1 MKRNVWTSN
10 GEDELVRM
18 PRHVAVHEELMADV
32 SSNVLWKR
40 GTTALF
46 DIIIFNLDVGS
57 YLRKTSKKSFL
68 KEEKEKKELY
78 LQVFL

>member
-1 MKRNVWTSN
+1 
-10 GEDELVRM
+10 
-18 PRHVAVHEELMADV
+18 MADV
-32 SSNVLWKR
+32 SANVLWKR